1 MGVSPSA
8 SDAVPEQVSIV
19 DVTAV
24 VGSRLAETSNTGV
37 VLFTVSAA
45 EEVTEAPF
53 PSVSVATHVMS
64 SVGVELLDERTRVS
78 VVPRTLPV
86 ASCHS

>member
-8 SDAVPEQVSIV
+8 SEAVPEQVSIV

-24 VGSRLAETSNTGV
+24 VGSMLAETSKTGV
-37 VLFTVSAA
+37 VLLTVSAV
-45 EEVTEAPF
+45 EEVTDAPF
-53 PSVSVATHVMS
+53 PSVRVAIQVMS
-64 SVGVELLDERTRVS
+64 SAGVELLDERTRVS
-78 VVPRTLPV
+78 VVPRTLPA